1 MMKGVKDNMDEIR
14 ETLGNA
20 IMAYTN
26 MNVNLDGKKIVQN
39 IFELLEENKSN
50 IEKANNIDITN
61 GNGFKIDFEVINK
74 IKKNVEN
81 LEDYYRKVIYM
92 NKNKNNYLEGKQ
104 TDNLGTICLVYDGN
118 TYCLL
123 ELILKAI
130 LTHNSIIATS
140 ESNYMKVTN
149 EFILILIRR
158 ILEAYKIDK
167 NLVQILYT
175 NQIEELLSNNIS
187 IRKVIAI
194 GDRSFQEKIKNVSK
208 IEVVSKGYNN
218 FDIYIEDLKNISL
231 IEKIIEK
238 NNNIDVYVKKGLEIP
253 FENYIEVEDIN
264 EAIAQIN
271 FSTSGYSSSIFTNN
285 NQNASDFLR
294 EIKTD
299 NISVNSSPLIKDI
312 VDIDINLFVI
322 KKNMFYPNPL
332 VFNNDKNKV
341 EIPTARAILEKNNI
355 EENKKIVEEMK
366 IENSMLRK
374 NNEKIERRAQLE
386 IEKKNME
393 VNELKK
399 QLNESQKLANKYI
412 NIFKKSLFT
421 RLFGGIKKE
430 DIENDTKLLS

>member
-74 IKKNVEN
+74 IKNNVEN

-299 NISVNSSPLIKDI
+299 NISVNSSPLIKDV

-332 VFNNDKNKV
+332 VVNNDKNKV
-341 EIPTARAILEKNNI
+341 EIPTVRAILEKNNI